1 MQRENAQAPKREAE
15 STDALGRDGPSRSS
29 DEAVVMTVERRGWAV
44 QSGLGQPATGGT
56 LILGRKA
63 PAFHELHEPDD
74 GRLSCPESVS
84 GSG

>member
-1 MQRENAQAPKREAE
+1 MQRENAQALKREAE
-15 STDALGRDGPSRSS
+15 STDAPGRGGPSRSS
-29 DEAVVMTVERRGWAV
+29 DEAVVMTVERRGAV
-44 QSGLGQPATGGT
+44 QSGLGQPAMGGT

-74 GRLSCPESVS
+74 GRLSRPESVS